1 MTGFLALVNHLFDIL
16 VWPFR
21 SLHPFY
27 SLTVFSLLTTVFT
40 LIVFR
45 YASDQPAMRRVKD
58 RLQAHVLEVRLFP
71 DQLPVVLRAYLRL
84 LAGVLIYLRHSL
96 KPLALLILP
105 LLLILVQLEAHFGR
119 IPIRVG
125 DNFLLKAR
133 LSEIAALDQVSLRLP
148 QGLRSTAPA
157 LHIPDMREIDW
168 RIQAELPGQHRAEIM
183 VGDRAFSKQILVATP
198 LTRPSPQ
205 RVRGSLWEQFLHPGE
220 APLPEDG
227 PLERIEVQYQP
238 RKFHF
243 GSFAIEWL
251 APFLVMTL
259 IGAFALKGIFRTE
272 I

>member
-16 VWPFR
+16 IWPFR

-40 LIVFR
+40 LVVFR
-45 YASDQPAMRRVKD
+45 YASDQPAMRRIKD

-119 IPIRVG
+119 LPIRVG

-133 LSEIAALDQVSLRLP
+133 LSEIAALGQVSLRLP

-168 RIQAELPGQHRAEIM
+168 RIQAELPGRHRAEIM
-183 VGDRAFSKQILVATP
+183 VGGRAFS
-198 LTRPSPQ
+198 
-205 RVRGSLWEQFLHPGE
+205 
-220 APLPEDG
+220 
-227 PLERIEVQYQP
+227 
-238 RKFHF
+238 
-243 GSFAIEWL
+243 
-251 APFLVMTL
+251 
-259 IGAFALKGIFRTE
+259 
-272 I
+272 